1 LVNDVPW
8 VVNSYQLYA
17 LIAFA
22 GGWVVWGLG
31 ELGVGPV
38 VSVLI
43 GALATV
49 ATRMLA
55 IAFDWRLPAWRLGD
69 QT

>member
-1 LVNDVPW
+1 
-8 VVNSYQLYA
+8 
-17 LIAFA
+17 
-22 GGWVVWGLG
+22 VVWGLG
-31 ELGVGPV
+31 ELGVSPV
-38 VSVLI
+38 VSVLV
-43 GALATV
+43 GALVSV